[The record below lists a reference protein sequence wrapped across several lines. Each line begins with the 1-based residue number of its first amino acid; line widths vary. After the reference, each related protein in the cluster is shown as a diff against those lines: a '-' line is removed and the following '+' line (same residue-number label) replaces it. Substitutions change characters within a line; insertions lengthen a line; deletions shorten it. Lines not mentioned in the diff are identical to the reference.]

1 MGTIKRLQINSG
13 KEWKVADDKNVTRFY
28 KWLSEAE
35 CQAADVSLYAPR
47 EAGDI
52 SALVQAPPLPLDE
65 DLLAR
70 YLERNRV
77 DPSRFPVEDF
87 SRELMDG
94 EATLETQPDGNLL
107 RVVDVVVLRIVR
119 QHGGAVL
126 VEAAGKVKPHE
137 NQFLAAHRIL
147 EQVLRIDEDYVNF
160 NKEVKIIEEIKDSH
174 KYPGL
179 RSKYRKRIIYG
190 EAVDSI
196 SGYCLNS
203 SSDSDDGSV
212 SVTIEG
218 DDGRRFLGCLWK
230 TGEYCR

>member
-119 QHGGAVL
+119 QGIGDVL
-126 VEAAGKVKPHE
+126 VEAKEINKSSEKAVDRLPAAKLKPHE

-147 EQVLRIDEDYVNF
+147 EQVLRI
-160 NKEVKIIEEIKDSH
+160 
-174 KYPGL
+174 
-179 RSKYRKRIIYG
+179 
-190 EAVDSI
+190 
-196 SGYCLNS
+196 
-203 SSDSDDGSV
+203 
-212 SVTIEG
+212 
-218 DDGRRFLGCLWK
+218 
-230 TGEYCR
+230 